1 MRFDAPML
9 LIVRGGVVEPENLAL
24 FLLQIQPFVC
34 AQTLPIPH
42 CHPNSLLRSRFD
54 RHRMSRWSSAGP
66 GCRSVLTHLPRRSI
80 FEQTRLGT
88 ADEPQVCSPTFEGI
102 EPLMCMQRQPH
113 ASGRVASPGYSSC

>member
-9 LIVRGGVVEPENLAL
+9 LIVRSGVVEPENLAL

-42 CHPNSLLRSRFD
+42 CHPNSLLLSRSD
-54 RHRMSRWSSAGP
+54 RHRMSRLLSAGP
-66 GCRSVLTHLPRRSI
+66 ACRSVLTHLPRRSTI
-80 FEQTRLGT
+80 EQTRLGT

-102 EPLMCMQRQPH
+102 EPSMPMQQQPH
-113 ASGRVASPGYSSC
+113 AIGRVASPGDSSC